1 MDMVFIK
8 HNIDMDLGP
17 IWYTIFKTGFCV
29 PKTKSVGP
37 MGKENEMDK
46 GKGGLNGGD
55 KDKKRKRK
63 EMSEREEGLLVSL
76 LSYWN
81 RNNPLYNICKVQ
93 PKYKMKTSC
102 QKEKFIYNMFQ
113 NVIW

>member
-1 MDMVFIK
+1 
-8 HNIDMDLGP
+8 
-17 IWYTIFKTGFCV
+17 
-29 PKTKSVGP
+29 

-76 LSYWN
+76 LSY
-81 RNNPLYNICKVQ
+81 
-93 PKYKMKTSC
+93 
-102 QKEKFIYNMFQ
+102 
-113 NVIW
+113 